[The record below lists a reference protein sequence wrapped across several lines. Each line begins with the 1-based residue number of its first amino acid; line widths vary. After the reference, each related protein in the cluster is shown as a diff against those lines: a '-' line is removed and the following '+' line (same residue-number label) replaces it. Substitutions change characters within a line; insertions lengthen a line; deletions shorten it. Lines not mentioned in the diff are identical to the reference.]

1 MPIHQTLRGAHVPV
15 HIFTDDIDAQAL
27 RQLHNIASLPIVHPH
42 VAAMPDVHA
51 GIGATVGSSAEDSCR
66 LHRPSYDG
74 GARWTGPGSPDDE
87 A

>member
-42 VAAMPDVHA
+42 VAACPTCMPA
-51 GIGATVGSSAEDSCR
+51 SA
-66 LHRPSYDG
+66 LPS
-74 GARWTGPGSPDDE
+74 A